1 MSHLSMD
8 MDYKTNT
15 GKEVIM
21 VCCFKLLHCQLLVK
35 CCLKNRNCYA
45 WPMNCIIYLKTYD
58 SLCLL
63 FESKARPEGH
73 RGPVGSDPP
82 PELAQALAEAAQL
95 QGPRDEVMHLDS
107 SAGNLQL
114 YWHGMITVSS
124 VTSADD

>member
-1 MSHLSMD
+1 
-8 MDYKTNT
+8 
-15 GKEVIM
+15 
-21 VCCFKLLHCQLLVK
+21 
-35 CCLKNRNCYA
+35 
-45 WPMNCIIYLKTYD
+45 MNCIIYLKTYD

-107 SAGNLQL
+107 TLTRMQSAGNLQL
-114 YWHGMITVSS
+114 YWHVMITVSS